1 MTPPFFL
8 YRSYI
13 RKALVNSGGARS
25 DNSSRLTPSST
36 REDGKEGRVTRKAQ
50 QSRSEQPAT
59 PSSGPVAPRGELIRR
74 DTEEAPEPPER
85 RRTGGY
91 VADAKTSSHGHVRVA
106 SCQERRRGRPQE
118 TPSHLKASLSPRQRG
133 QMVAPGKAL
142 GPRRRRFRIHLFLLF
157 RVCVRAAE
165 KSRRGADGPNEPP
178 RFEEKHVYVAAPRR
192 RSKIT
197 RRNL

>member
-1 MTPPFFL
+1 M
-8 YRSYI
+8 
-13 RKALVNSGGARS
+13 NSGGRS
-25 DNSSRLTPSST
+25 DNPSRLTPSST

-59 PSSGPVAPRGELIRR
+59 PSSGSVAPRGELIRR
-74 DTEEAPEPPER
+74 DTEEAPEPPES

-106 SCQERRRGRPQE
+106 SRQERRRGRPQE
-118 TPSHLKASLSPRQRG
+118 TPPTSRPPCHRGNGDRWWHPERRSGHRGAASGSTFSSLS
-133 QMVAPGKAL
+133 
-142 GPRRRRFRIHLFLLF
+142 RF
-157 RVCVRAAE
+157 E
-165 KSRRGADGPNEPP
+165 SKKSRRGADGPNEPL
-178 RFEEKHVYVAAPRR
+178 RVEEKHVYVAAPRR